1 MTIEQE
7 LAALQAFLGP
17 WQQTREEKPKYAEDC
32 FFFEEDQ
39 DMNATLPYCAY
50 QHDVYPRGCCKTCKQ
65 YVSKQQARDLVLAY
79 VSRKGRTAD

>member
-7 LAALQAFLGP
+7 FALI
-17 WQQTREEKPKYAEDC
+17 QTLLDPFIQKEEKPSYAKDC

-79 VSRKGRTAD
+79 VIRKGRTAD

>member
-7 LAALQAFLGP
+7 LALLQAFLDQWIP
-17 WQQTREEKPKYAEDC
+17 KEEKPSYAKDC

-50 QHDVYPRGCCKTCKQ
+50 QHDVYPRGCCETCKQ